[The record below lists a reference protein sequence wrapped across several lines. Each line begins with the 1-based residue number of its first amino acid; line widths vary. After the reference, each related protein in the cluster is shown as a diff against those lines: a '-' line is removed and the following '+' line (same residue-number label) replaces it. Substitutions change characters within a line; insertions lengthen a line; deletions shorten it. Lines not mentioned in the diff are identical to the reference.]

1 MYFSNDMFVYYYVHA
16 HKYMQLRA
24 YDDDIPGF
32 IDPDNLESEQMNSDE
47 EGEEIDEMIDA
58 SDEEAH
64 EEAPVLARWSP
75 EDAEALASESE
86 YTDEFEFFEEESI
99 DEEIADAEEAAIEAQ
114 AEAERKEEEQEEK
127 EQEQE

>member
-58 SDEEAH
+58 SDEEAQYWH
-64 EEAPVLARWSP
+64 NGHPKMRRPWPQNL
-75 EDAEALASESE
+75 
-86 YTDEFEFFEEESI
+86 SI
-99 DEEIADAEEAAIEAQ
+99 LMSLNSLKKIL
-114 AEAERKEEEQEEK
+114 
-127 EQEQE
+127 